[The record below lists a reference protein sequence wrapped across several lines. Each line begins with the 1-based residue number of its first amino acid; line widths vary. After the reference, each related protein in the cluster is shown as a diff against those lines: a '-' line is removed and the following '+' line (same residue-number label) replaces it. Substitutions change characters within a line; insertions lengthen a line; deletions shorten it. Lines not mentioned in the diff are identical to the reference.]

1 MIIVKAFVV
10 WVAFVVFSGVN
21 GIARDLF
28 IVPHAGRVAGDVAAS
43 VIVIAFVFT
52 VTALFVR
59 STGPLSTGAL
69 LAIGAL
75 WVGLGGALEGLFLFF
90 SGKTLKGLARDYGA
104 VQYVFAVLIWVA
116 VFFAP
121 IICGLFIKN
130 RGG

>member
-1 MIIVKAFVV
+1 MIILKAFLV

-21 GIARDLF
+21 GFARDIF
-28 IVPHAGRVAGDVAAS
+28 IAPHAGRVAGDVAAS
-43 VIVIAFVFT
+43 VIVIAFVFAL
-52 VTALFVR
+52 TALFVR
-59 STGPLSTGAL
+59 STGPLSTGVL

-90 SGKTLKGLARDYGA
+90 SGKTLRGLTKDYVA

-121 IICGLFIKN
+121 VICGLFIRN